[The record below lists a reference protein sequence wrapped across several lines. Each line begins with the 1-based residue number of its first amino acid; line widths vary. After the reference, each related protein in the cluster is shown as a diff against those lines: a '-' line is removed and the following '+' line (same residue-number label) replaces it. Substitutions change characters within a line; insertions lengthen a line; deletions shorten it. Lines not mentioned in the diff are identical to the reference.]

1 MKVTA
6 MIAMV
11 LIATT
16 SLTEAA
22 TPSAKKKKHSP
33 LKQQQKAAPAAPAEQ
48 GAAVKVFAPRFV
60 EPGHVYPLRTPM
72 IVKVNADDAVA
83 LSRVRVRVFPN
94 KDPQTLKRTYLEVTQ
109 SGCRILGSRVES
121 YMPSF
126 ERPDIRLEQIYAHD
140 MRCDATG
147 KFLEATPFVLVVE
160 SDDGDD
166 NRFLRIEPTVVD
178 AYFRKVY
185 FFTVK
190 PEPRQPCSSI
200 PVAREAMDAS
210 PPSDAGVLTRQETAA
225 EHDANRNS
233 CVKRV
238 M

>member
-11 LIATT
+11 LMATT
-16 SLTEAA
+16 SLTAA
-22 TPSAKKKKHSP
+22 AAPSAKKKKHSP
-33 LKQQQKAAPAAPAEQ
+33 PKRQQKVTPAAPADQ
-48 GAAVKVFAPRFV
+48 GTAVKVFAPRFV
-60 EPGHVYPLRTPM
+60 QPGHVYELRVPM

-83 LSRVRVRVFPN
+83 LSGVRVRVFPN
-94 KDPQTLKRTYLEVTQ
+94 KDPQTVKRTYLELTQ
-109 SGCRILGSRVES
+109 SGCRILGSRVEP
-121 YMPSF
+121 YKPSF
-126 ERPDIRLEQIYAHD
+126 ERPDILLEQIYAHD
-140 MRCDATG
+140 MRCDAAG

-166 NRFLRIEPTVVD
+166 NRFLQIEPNVVN

-185 FFTVK
+185 FFTVQ
-190 PEPRQPCSSI
+190 PAPRQACSSM
-200 PVAREAMDAS
+200 PAGQQATDAS
-210 PPSDAGVLTRQETAA
+210 PPSAAGALTRQETA